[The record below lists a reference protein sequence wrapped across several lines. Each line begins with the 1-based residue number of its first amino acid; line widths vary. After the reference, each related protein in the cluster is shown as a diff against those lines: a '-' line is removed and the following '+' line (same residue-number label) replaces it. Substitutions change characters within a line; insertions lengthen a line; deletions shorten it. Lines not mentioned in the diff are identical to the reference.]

1 VSQIAFQEFRQT
13 EPAPPPRTLGSRFR
27 TLCAEFWLNYFF
39 WFAER
44 LPRYCVWSKWF
55 HLWFALRHSRV
66 INANTRLN
74 ARRIFGP
81 EAATP
86 ERCARFTR
94 DVVSNFFD
102 FVYDVGRTR
111 RMSRQQLM
119 TLVESIHGHERYT
132 RVRSLGKGAIVVTA
146 HMGSFEAGLAALL
159 EHEPK
164 PIHVVFKRDERGRF
178 EQIRRSLRERLGVRE
193 AAIDEGWTIW
203 MRLRDALAA
212 DEVVNL
218 QGDRVMPGQ
227 KGQAVRFLHGHLLL
241 PTGPIKLAIASGAPL
256 VPVFSIRTP
265 DGRIRI
271 HIEEPIWVDPA
282 AAQVEGVHPALL
294 EFAAILERYV
304 KAYPEQWLLLQPA
317 FVEDTDVRREVR
329 A

>member
-1 VSQIAFQEFRQT
+1 MSGLSIGATIAWQIAVE
-13 EPAPPPRTLGSRFR
+13 
-27 TLCAEFWLNYFF
+27 
-39 WFAER
+39 
-44 LPRYCVWSKWF
+44 
-55 HLWFALRHSRV
+55 
-66 INANTRLN
+66 
-74 ARRIFGP
+74 
-81 EAATP
+81 EAA
-86 ERCARFTR
+86 EAGH
-94 DVVSNFFD
+94 S
-102 FVYDVGRTR
+102 
-111 RMSRQQLM
+111 
-119 TLVESIHGHERYT
+119 LVERE
-132 RVRSLGKGAIVVTA
+132 
-146 HMGSFEAGLAALL
+146 
-159 EHEPK
+159 
-164 PIHVVFKRDERGRF
+164 HVVIGVCSLEKARQPGALAEPLDARQAGRLDR
-178 EQIRRSLRERLGVRE
+178 EAELIATVLGDCALDPAAIRRSLRERLGVRE

-241 PTGPIKLAIASGAPL
+241 PTGPIKLATASGAPL